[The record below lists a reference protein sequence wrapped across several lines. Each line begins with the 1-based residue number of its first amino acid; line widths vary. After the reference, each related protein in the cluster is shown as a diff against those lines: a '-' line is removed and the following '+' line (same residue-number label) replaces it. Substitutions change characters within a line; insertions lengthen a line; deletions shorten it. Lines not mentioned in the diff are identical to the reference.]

1 MATRASDIMSK
12 NVTVIQ
18 EEETI
23 RDAAERLAQDDIGAL
38 PITDENKVIKGML
51 TDRDIVVQV
60 VARGRDVDSITARE
74 LEQGDLI
81 TIRPEDSIEH
91 AADLMATHQVRRIP
105 VVENDGKVV
114 GIVSQAD
121 IAKTVR
127 PEKTGQVVSEISAG

>member
-23 RDAAERLAQDDIGAL
+23 RDAAERLAQDDVGAL

>member
-23 RDAAERLAQDDIGAL
+23 RDAAERLAQDDVGAL

-127 PEKTGQVVSEISAG
+127 PEKTGQVVSDISAG

>member
-1 MATRASDIMSK
+1 MATRALDIMSK